1 MRKKCFIIA
10 ELSANHNNDFELAK
24 KTVGAIKETGA
35 DAVKFQTYTPD
46 SMTLNLS
53 GKAFEANPSG
63 IWAGRR
69 LYDLYKEAAMPYE
82 WQKDLSEYALSI
94 GLQWLSSPFDIKAVD
109 FLESLKCPMYK
120 IASFEIQDIPLIEYA
135 ASKGK
140 PMILSTGIALKEDI
154 ELAIDTCRRVENNDI
169 TILKCTTAYPA
180 PFEEINLNTIQLY
193 QSTFDVDVGLSD
205 HTMGSVVPLG
215 AVALGANIIEK
226 HFILDR
232 SIDSPD
238 SSFSMNP
245 EEFKSM
251 VDDVRKLEKALG
263 EKTFELTKSTV
274 QSRTRG
280 RSLYVSKS
288 VKKGEVI
295 TKDNIKSI
303 RPAFGLHPKYL
314 KEVLGKKVNCDL
326 EKGTPLKMS
335 VIEWF

>member
-1 MRKKCFIIA
+1 MGKKCFIIA

-24 KTVGAIKETGA
+24 KTVDAIKETGA

-53 GKAFEANPSG
+53 GKDFEANPNG

-109 FLESLKCPMYK
+109 FLETLNCPMYK

-140 PMILSTGIALKEDI
+140 PMIISTGIALKEDI
-154 ELAIDTCRRVENNDI
+154 ELAIDTCRRVGNNDI

-180 PFEEINLNTIQLY
+180 PYEEVNLNTIQLY
-193 QSTFDVDVGLSD
+193 QSTFDVAVGLSD

-215 AVALGANIIEK
+215 AVALGANVIEK

-232 SIDSPD
+232 SIGGPD

-263 EKTFELTKSTV
+263 EETFDLTKSTV

-280 RSLYVSKS
+280 RSLYISKD
-288 VKKGEVI
+288 VKKGDVI
-295 TKDNIKSI
+295 TVENIQSI
-303 RPAFGLHPKYL
+303 RPAYGLHPKYYS
-314 KEVLGKKVNCDL
+314 EIIGKKFKADL
-326 EKGTPLKMS
+326 KKGTPLS
-335 VIEWF
+335 LDLFE